1 MRFEEAAFEGESANE
16 IDMRGLVKALRRR
29 SRTVLIP
36 VVATFVGAVVFVNV
50 VSPKYTAQTSI
61 LLENQETFFTRP
73 DRVSLPADAVNQ
85 LDQEAVASQVQL
97 ISSPDLARRAIKQL
111 GLAGNPEFDPA
122 VGGLNPLRQVMILL
136 GVIVD
141 PARLSP
147 EQRLTTKF
155 LDQLLVYSPT
165 KTRVLAI
172 EFTSKDP
179 VLAARVTNTMAQLY
193 LQEQSAAKRSTARQ
207 SAEALAAQVTDLRAK
222 LIAADEERE
231 RYRVKTGLLGGGT
244 TTISNQQLAD
254 INTDLS
260 KARATQAD
268 AAAKAALIRD
278 LIRDGKTADVA
289 DIVNNDLVRR
299 VADQRY
305 AAQAMLARE
314 SRTLLPAHPRIK
326 ELAAQVS
333 EYDTALKQA
342 ARQAADSLENE
353 SKIAGLRVAN
363 LEAALSQQKTVAG
376 TADADAVHLRAL
388 ERITQSYKD
397 QLDSST
403 TKYQEALARQNST
416 ATPADARI
424 IASATPPQEPSF
436 PKKLPIIVFA
446 TLAALV
452 FSAGYVVASELMGGE
467 GDNAPAP
474 SPLRAPTAR
483 PRRQRPA
490 DMNPAAPEPAARDAF
505 AASASADPA
514 PLAPEEMPET
524 VPNTR
529 AALAL
534 RRQAWAFPEPTGA
547 EVGLRAAG
555 PLGDDQLPHKSVRPL
570 RLTTMLQDAM
580 GFLRGF
586 GQSAAAA
593 REARRESEDPVL
605 PPVPSEAVAD
615 VARAKSSPRADA
627 ATSDTGPSKREISP
641 SGAPPS
647 GTSRPDL
654 LDTDG
659 TAERIVAAHVPG
671 RGLHVVGLGLGAADG
686 AQAIIALGRTLA
698 VRGRTILVDL
708 DQAPERLGPLAA
720 PGREGRAG
728 VAGLKGLAELLDGRT
743 TFAEVIQKDH
753 ASRLHFIASGQGEA
767 EFQDFDLIIEAL
779 SETYDFVLMLPP
791 DHPQLDVAKAM
802 SPFADF
808 VVLGVAPGTAADVV
822 EEVERALRTAGAAE
836 ILVAEVETAERK
848 VA

>member
-1 MRFEEAAFEGESANE
+1 MRFEEAAFEGDPASE
-16 IDMRGLVKALRRR
+16 IDMRGLAQALRRR

-36 VVATFVGAVVFVNV
+36 VVATFVGAVIFVNV
-50 VSPKYTAQTSI
+50 VSPKYTAQTSL

-73 DRVSLPADAVNQ
+73 DRVNLPSETATQ
-85 LDQEAVASQVQL
+85 LDAEAVASQVQL
-97 ISSPDLARRAIKQL
+97 ISSPDLARRAIKRL

-122 VGGLNPLRQVMILL
+122 VGGLNPLKQVLILL
-136 GVIVD
+136 GVIDD
-141 PARLSP
+141 PARLSL
-147 EQRLTTKF
+147 EQRLATKF

-165 KTRVLAI
+165 KTRVVAI
-172 EFTSKDP
+172 EFTSRDP
-179 VLAARVTNTMAQLY
+179 ALAARVTNTMAQLY
-193 LQEQSAAKRSTARQ
+193 LEEQSAAKRATARQ
-207 SAEALAAQVTDLRAK
+207 AAEALAAQVTDLRAK

-254 INTDLS
+254 INADLS

-268 AAAKAALIRD
+268 ASAKAALIRD

-326 ELAAQVS
+326 ELAAQVA
-333 EYDTALKQA
+333 EYDAALKQA

-353 SKIAGLRVAN
+353 AKIAGLRVAN

-436 PKKLPIIVFA
+436 PKKLPIIVFS

-452 FSAGYVVASELMGGE
+452 FSAGYVIASELMGGE
-467 GDNAPAP
+467 GEEAPAP
-474 SPLRAPTAR
+474 RPVRAPARR
-483 PRRQRPA
+483 PRR
-490 DMNPAAPEPAARDAF
+490 AAPVFEPAEASQAEDAP
-505 AASASADPA
+505 AHAVTASRAGEAPVSRDPA
-514 PLAPEEMPET
+514 PS
-524 VPNTR
+524 
-529 AALAL
+529 L
-534 RRQAWAFPEPTGA
+534 RRQTWAFPEPAAPEATDLEEASPGD
-547 EVGLRAAG
+547 VPRA
-555 PLGDDQLPHKSVRPL
+555 VRPS
-570 RLTTMLQDAM
+570 RLSTMLQEAAA
-580 GFLRGF
+580 FLRGF
-586 GQSAAAA
+586 GQSAAAS
-593 REARRESEDPVL
+593 RQELQGVDDPVL
-605 PPVPSEAVAD
+605 PPVRSESAMD
-615 VARAKSSPRADA
+615 GARAKRLDNARPEQEMKRDA
-627 ATSDTGPSKREISP
+627 PAAAEDGN
-641 SGAPPS
+641 A
-647 GTSRPDL
+647 RPDA
-654 LDTDG
+654 LDTEAA
-659 TAERIVAAHVPG
+659 AERIVAAHVPG
-671 RGLHVVGLGLGAADG
+671 RGLHVVGLGLGTMDG
-686 AQAIIALGRTLA
+686 AQAIITLGRTLA
-698 VRGRTILVDL
+698 ARGRTILVDL
-708 DQAPERLGPLAA
+708 DQAPERLGSLAA
-720 PGREGRAG
+720 PGREGRAA
-728 VAGLKGLAELLDGRT
+728 VAGLKGLAELLQGRT

-753 ASRLHFIASGQGEA
+753 ASRLHFIPSGQGEA
-767 EFQDFDLIIEAL
+767 EFEDFDLIVEAL
-779 SETYDFVLMLPP
+779 SETYDFVLMVPP

-808 VVLGVAPGTAADVV
+808 VVLGSAPGTSPELV
-822 EEVERALRTAGAAE
+822 EEIEHALRAAGAPE

>member
-1 MRFEEAAFEGESANE
+1 MRFEEAAFEGDPASE
-16 IDMRGLVKALRRR
+16 IDMRGLAQALRRR

-36 VVATFVGAVVFVNV
+36 VVATFVGAVIFVNV
-50 VSPKYTAQTSI
+50 VSPKYTAQTSL

-73 DRVSLPADAVNQ
+73 DRVNLPSETATQ
-85 LDQEAVASQVQL
+85 LDAEAVASQVQL
-97 ISSPDLARRAIKQL
+97 INSPDLARRAIKRL
-111 GLAGNPEFDPA
+111 GLAGNPEFDPVA
-122 VGGLNPLRQVMILL
+122 GGLNPWKQVLILL
-136 GVIVD
+136 GVIDD
-141 PARLSP
+141 PARLSL

-165 KTRVLAI
+165 KTRVVAI
-172 EFTSKDP
+172 EFTSRDP
-179 VLAARVTNTMAQLY
+179 ALAARVTNTMAQLY
-193 LQEQSAAKRSTARQ
+193 LQEQSAAKRATAREA
-207 SAEALAAQVTDLRAK
+207 AEALAAQVTDMRAK

-268 AAAKAALIRD
+268 ASAKAALIRE

-314 SRTLLPAHPRIK
+314 ARTLLPAHPRIK
-326 ELAAQVS
+326 ELAAQVA
-333 EYDTALKQA
+333 EYDAALKQA

-353 SKIAGLRVAN
+353 AKIAGLRVAN

-416 ATPADARI
+416 ATPADARV

-436 PKKLPIIVFA
+436 PKKLPIIIFS

-452 FSAGYVVASELMGGE
+452 FSSGYVIASELMGGE
-467 GDNAPAP
+467 GEEAPAP
-474 SPLRAPTAR
+474 RPVRAPARR
-483 PRRQRPA
+483 PRRTAPVTERPGA
-490 DMNPAAPEPAARDAF
+490 LEAEEAPAHAATASRAEEAPVSRDPTP
-505 AASASADPA
+505 S
-514 PLAPEEMPET
+514 
-524 VPNTR
+524 
-529 AALAL
+529 L
-534 RRQAWAFPEPTGA
+534 RRQTWAFPEPAAPDA
-547 EVGLRAAG
+547 EDLEEASPGDVPRA
-555 PLGDDQLPHKSVRPL
+555 VRPS
-570 RLTTMLQDAM
+570 RLSTMLQEAAA
-580 GFLRGF
+580 FLRGF

-593 REARRESEDPVL
+593 RQELQGADDPVL
-605 PPVPSEAVAD
+605 PPVRSESAMD
-615 VARAKSSPRADA
+615 GARAKPAPRLDNPRPEQEVKRDEPVAADQA
-627 ATSDTGPSKREISP
+627 SARSDV
-641 SGAPPS
+641 
-647 GTSRPDL
+647 
-654 LDTDG
+654 LDTEA

-671 RGLHVVGLGLGAADG
+671 RGLHVVGLGLGTADG
-686 AQAIIALGRTLA
+686 AQAIITLGRTLA
-698 VRGRTILVDL
+698 GRGRTILVDL
-708 DQAPERLGPLAA
+708 DQAPERFGALAA
-720 PGREGRAG
+720 PGREGRAT
-728 VAGLKGLAELLDGRT
+728 VAGLKGLAELLLGRT

-753 ASRLHFIASGQGEA
+753 ASRLHYIPSGQGEA
-767 EFQDFDLIIEAL
+767 EFEDFDLIIEAL
-779 SETYDFVLMLPP
+779 SETYDFVLMVPP

-808 VVLGVAPGTAADVV
+808 VVLGSAPGTSPELV
-822 EEVERALRTAGAAE
+822 EEIERALRAAGAPE
-836 ILVAEVETAERK
+836 ILVAEVDTAERK